1 MKSPIDLDAALPP
14 TKRAGTSA
22 TVRALWRRYR
32 PVSLDRLRSLD
43 EVATAATAG
52 ALQPDQRSHALY
64 EAHRLAG
71 SVGMFGFADGTR
83 LAREVE
89 RILDQPGALEPPNI
103 ARLVELVEALR
114 LELDRDAPD
123 APSRTTASAAASGP
137 PPLVLLIDDDA
148 VLGESL
154 LQEAVAGGLRARW
167 TADMPS
173 ARACLAEELP
183 AVVLLDL
190 GFPEGSTDGLAYL
203 RELRGQHPSLP
214 ILVLTASEDF
224 SARVAAT
231 RFGATG
237 FVQKPI
243 PPAQVVDALL
253 QALRPPSPT
262 RPRVLVV
269 DDDPLV
275 LGTLRELLDG
285 HGMEVIGL
293 ENPLRFWEVLE
304 ESSPD
309 LLVLDF
315 EMPHLTGLELCRVVR
330 ADVRWSSL
338 PILCLT
344 SHDDVDL
351 RRELFAAGVDDYLTK
366 PFLAPEL
373 VTRLVSRLERSRS
386 QRAQAETDPLTGLA
400 NRRRASE
407 VLGRYL
413 RLADRHHQPVAVAML
428 DLDRFKQVNDRYGH
442 AAGDAVL
449 RRLAQLL
456 RTFRGEDVVARWGGE
471 EFLVGMYGTTRA
483 HAVHRLAELLE
494 RLRRER
500 LRAADDTTFHV
511 SFSAGVVEYPSDAG
525 DLQSLQAAADQA
537 LYAAKE
543 AGRDRVLP
551 AGWVAASTD
560 PAWRP
565 DVTLIGLD
573 ESAAT
578 LARALETRGYHAV
591 GLDAVAAAS
600 RPLAPNACG
609 LDARVFVV
617 DTRALPDLVTSLAA
631 HLPAGQA
638 HGRPCLLALGDGDAS
653 LGPAADRFGVERL
666 PRPLDPRGALRRI
679 RRALESQ
686 PARRRRAPCGD

>member
-1 MKSPIDLDAALPP
+1 M
-14 TKRAGTSA
+14 
-22 TVRALWRRYR
+22 RALWRRYR
-32 PVSLDRLRSLD
+32 PLSLDRLQKLD
-43 EVATAATAG
+43 DVANAATAG
-52 ALQPDQRSHALY
+52 ALDPDQRIHALY

-89 RILDQPGALEPPNI
+89 RILGQPGGLEPPI
-103 ARLVELVEALR
+103 VARLAELVAAMR
-114 LELDRDAPD
+114 RELDRDAPD
-123 APSRTTASAAASGP
+123 APSATTVSADASEPS
-137 PPLVLLIDDDA
+137 PLVLLIDDDA
-148 VLGESL
+148 VLGERL
-154 LQEAVAGGLRARW
+154 LQEAVTGGLRARW
-167 TADMPS
+167 AADMTA

-183 AVVLLDL
+183 AAVLLDL
-190 GFPEGSTDGLAYL
+190 GFPEGSTAGLAFLIEL
-203 RELRGQHPSLP
+203 REEYPSLP

-231 RFGATG
+231 RIGATG

-253 QALRPPSPT
+253 QTLRSRSST
-262 RPRVLVV
+262 RTCVLVV
-269 DDDPLV
+269 DDDPLIP
-275 LGTLRELLDG
+275 GMLRGLLDA
-285 HGMEVIGL
+285 HGIEVVGL
-293 ENPLRFWEVLE
+293 DDPLRLWETLE

-315 EMPHLTGLELCRVVR
+315 EMPHLSGLELCRVVR

-344 SHDDVDL
+344 GHDDVDV

-366 PFLAPEL
+366 PFLEPEL

-386 QRAQAETDPLTGLA
+386 QRALAESDSLTGLA

-407 VLGRYL
+407 VLSRYL
-413 RLADRHHQPVAVAML
+413 RLADRQHQPVAVGML
-428 DLDRFKQVNDRYGH
+428 DLDRFKQINDRYGH
-442 AAGDAVL
+442 AAGDVVL

-456 RTFRGEDVVARWGGE
+456 RSFRGEDVVARWGGE

-500 LRAADDTTFHV
+500 LRAADGTVFQV
-511 SFSAGVVEYPSDAG
+511 SFSAGVAEYPSDAG
-525 DLQSLQAAADQA
+525 DLQSLQGAADEA

-543 AGRDRVLP
+543 AGRNRVLP
-551 AGWVAASTD
+551 AGWVAAPSD

-565 DVTLIGLD
+565 DVTLIGLG
-573 ESAAT
+573 ESGAS

-591 GLDAVAAAS
+591 RLDAVAAAGQAVAS
-600 RPLAPNACG
+600 NACG

-617 DTRALPDLVTSLAA
+617 DAEVLADLVTSLAA
-631 HLPAGQA
+631 HLAAGRER
-638 HGRPCLLALGDGDAS
+638 GRPCLLAVGGGDAS
-653 LGPAADRFGVERL
+653 LGPAADGVVVEHL
-666 PRPLDPRGALRRI
+666 PRPFDPRAALRRI

-686 PARRRRAPCGD
+686 PARRRRAPRRD

>member
-1 MKSPIDLDAALPP
+1 
-14 TKRAGTSA
+14 
-22 TVRALWRRYR
+22 VRALWRRYR
-32 PVSLDRLRSLD
+32 PVSLDRLQKLD

-52 ALQPDQRSHALY
+52 ALDPDQRVHALY

-89 RILDQPGALEPPNI
+89 RILGEPGGLEPPI
-103 ARLVELVEALR
+103 VARLAELVAAMR
-114 LELDRDAPD
+114 RELDRDAPD
-123 APSRTTASAAASGP
+123 VPDAPSPTMATANAGEP

-148 VLGESL
+148 ALGERL

-167 TADMPS
+167 TPDMAA
-173 ARACLAEELP
+173 ARQCLAEEQP
-183 AVVLLDL
+183 AAILLDL
-190 GFPEGSTDGLAYL
+190 GFPEGSTAGLDLL
-203 RELRGQHPSLP
+203 RELRDQHPSLP

-224 SARVAAT
+224 SARVAAA
-231 RFGATG
+231 RIGATG

-253 QALRPPSPT
+253 QTLRPRSPT
-262 RPRVLVV
+262 RARVLVV
-269 DDDPLV
+269 DDDPLIP
-275 LGTLRELLDG
+275 GALRGLLDA
-285 HGMEVIGL
+285 HGIEVIGL
-293 ENPLRFWEVLE
+293 GDPLRFWETLE

-315 EMPHLTGLELCRVVR
+315 EMPHLSGLELCRVVR

-344 SHDDVDL
+344 GHDDGDV
-351 RRELFAAGVDDYLTK
+351 RREMFAAGVDDYLTK
-366 PFLAPEL
+366 PFLEPEL
-373 VTRLVSRLERSRS
+373 VTRLLSRLERSRS
-386 QRAQAETDPLTGLA
+386 QRALAESDSLTGLV

-407 VLGRYL
+407 VLSRYL
-413 RLADRHHQPVAVAML
+413 RLADRHHQPVAVGML
-428 DLDRFKQVNDRYGH
+428 DLDHFKQINDRYGH

-456 RTFRGEDVVARWGGE
+456 RSFRGEDVVARWGGE

-500 LRAADDTTFHV
+500 LRAADGATFRV
-511 SFSAGVVEYPSDAG
+511 SFSAGVVEYPADAG

-537 LYAAKE
+537 LYAAKA

-551 AGWVAASTD
+551 AGWVAAPTD

-573 ESAAT
+573 QPGAT

-591 GLDAVAAAS
+591 SLDAVAGAGSALAA
-600 RPLAPNACG
+600 NACG
-609 LDARVFVV
+609 LDASVFVV
-617 DTRALPDLVTSLAA
+617 DAEALSDLIRSLGA
-631 HLPAGQA
+631 HLAGGQE
-638 HGRPCLLALGDGDAS
+638 RRQPCVLALGDGSAS
-653 LGPAADRFGVERL
+653 VGPTAECVIVERL

-686 PARRRRAPCGD
+686 PKRRRRAPRGASRSANSTPPAFR